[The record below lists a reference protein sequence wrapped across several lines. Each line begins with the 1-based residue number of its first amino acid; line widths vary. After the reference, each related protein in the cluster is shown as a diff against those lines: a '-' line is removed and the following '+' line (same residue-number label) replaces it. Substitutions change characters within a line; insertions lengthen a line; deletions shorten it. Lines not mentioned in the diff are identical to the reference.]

1 MNDRYQGEALS
12 CRGDRV
18 GSFFAGP
25 LVAER
30 LVKETLRAEP
40 GPTVGAAL
48 GGYFALNFCS
58 G

>member
-1 MNDRYQGEALS
+1 MLEADISVGDLADRDGWFS
-12 CRGDRV
+12 
-18 GSFFAGP
+18 AGP

-48 GGYFALNFCS
+48 GRYFALNFCS